1 MRRATEEKLASV
13 RHVEGRTK
21 LLVPSKSLT
30 EDPPPTSP
38 VFFNPA
44 ASLNR
49 DITVAVTVATR
60 GKTFCDSMAGVG
72 ARGLRVAKE
81 VEGISRVSM
90 VDFNREALR
99 LAQKGAVLNGV
110 RRKCEFSATETTSY
124 LYSRYGKDQKFDYV
138 DVDPFGTPVRQLQA
152 ALSATEDEGIVSI
165 TATDTAV
172 LCGVYPKVCVRRYG
186 ASPLNN
192 HFHHETAIRIL
203 VGALA
208 RLGGPLDNGIEPVVA
223 HATRHYLRVFARV
236 KVGATKSD
244 SALGHIGHVA
254 WCRACGHLSQSREL
268 ERSCEKCGGKVKSAG
283 PLWLGPLMEHRVV
296 VAAQKAAKNTGL
308 LSAVAVLSSLV
319 EVDKFPPWSYS
330 IDEICSLLKVPTVSE
345 SKVRSRLES
354 SGYRTFRQPFEPTG
368 LKTNA
373 GYEEVKTAVQSIATE
388 LAAKSLA

>member
-1 MRRATEEKLASV
+1 LASV
-13 RHVEGRTK
+13 RHVEGRTE
-21 LLVPSKSLT
+21 LLVPPKSLT

-49 DITVAVTVATR
+49 DISVALTAITR
-60 GKTFCDSMAGVG
+60 GTTFCDSMAGVG

-81 VEGISRVSM
+81 VERIAKVSM
-90 VDFNREALR
+90 VDFNREALNLGR
-99 LAQKGAVLNGV
+99 RAAVLNGV
-110 RRKCEFSATETTSY
+110 KRKCEFSATETTTY
-124 LYSRYGKDQKFDYV
+124 LYSRYGRDQKFDYV

-152 ALSATEDEGIVSI
+152 ALSATEDGGIVSI

-192 HFHHETAIRIL
+192 RFHHETAIRIL

-208 RLGGPLDNGIEPVVA
+208 RLGGPLDNGVEPVIA
-223 HATRHYLRVFARV
+223 HSTRHYLRVFARV
-236 KVGATKSD
+236 RVGATKSD
-244 SALGHIGHVA
+244 SALSHIGHVA

-268 ERSCEKCGGKVKSAG
+268 QRSCEECGGKVASAG
-283 PLWLGPLMEHRVV
+283 PLWLGPLIEDRVA
-296 VAAQKAAKNTGL
+296 VAGHNAAKNAEL
-308 LSAVAVLSSLV
+308 IRAANVFKSLV
-319 EVDKFPPWSYS
+319 NVDKYPPWSYS

-345 SKVRSRLES
+345 SEVKRRLET

-368 LKTNA
+368 LKTDA
-373 GYEEVKTAVQSIATE
+373 DYEGVKTAVQSIATDM
-388 LAAKSLA
+388 AAKSLAR